1 VNTRENDKQISEQIL
16 KPSLKLAQELY
27 NYNYQGLRDYIVDK
41 VVIPNDTTI
50 GIKYNCQDF
59 WRQITL
65 EEATE
70 AMEKY
75 MLKNGYEL
83 RSSVR
88 GIVDIYKKDYDY
100 EFVDCYDFETGSKY
114 LTVLMICE
122 KYIQTGSL

>member
-1 VNTRENDKQISEQIL
+1 M
-16 KPSLKLAQELY
+16 KPL
-27 NYNYQGLRDYIVDK
+27 N
-41 VVIPNDTTI
+41 
-50 GIKYNCQDF
+50 F

-122 KYIQTGSL
+122 KYIQTGGL